1 VGAGVAAS
9 AVGMDKAVMKDVF
22 RAHDLPIVPYLAILR
37 RTWEH
42 DPAAVMAQIE
52 TRLGFPCFVKPANL
66 GSSVGITKVHGL
78 VELDAALVEAA
89 SFDRKLVVEAAVPQA
104 REIECSVLGN
114 DDPIASVPGEIK
126 PGREF
131 YDYQAKYF
139 DENTELII
147 PAPIS
152 DELGARVRDLA
163 VRAFRAVDCAGMARA
178 DFLLSGETGELYVSE
193 VNTIPGFTVVSMYP
207 KLWEASGIPYP
218 ELIDRLIELALERH
232 ADKKRS
238 RTRMT
243 NVE

>member
-1 VGAGVAAS
+1 MCFARMACPLCRTWRSSAAQ
-9 AVGMDKAVMKDVF
+9 
-22 RAHDLPIVPYLAILR
+22 
-37 RTWEH
+37 WEH

-131 YDYQAKYF
+131 YDYEAKYF

-152 DELGARVRDLA
+152 DELTARVRDLA
-163 VRAFRAVDCAGMARA
+163 VRAFRAVDCAGMARV
-178 DFLLSGETGELYVSE
+178 DFLLSARDRRVVRQRSQHDSGFYRGEHVSQD
-193 VNTIPGFTVVSMYP
+193 VGSQRHLVPGV
-207 KLWEASGIPYP
+207 
-218 ELIDRLIELALERH
+218 D
-232 ADKKRS
+232 
-238 RTRMT
+238 
-243 NVE
+243 